1 MPGQVLRA
9 VQIYAS
15 DLYGAMMYVLSS
27 PASES
32 YFKAWNTCVKL
43 TWNDPRSTYTYIVE
57 NVLAS
62 GFVTLRNQ
70 AYSRYVNFFQQLF
83 GSSSREV
90 RHLVR
95 IVARDVRSVTS
106 RNVNLVTS
114 SSGLSPWNFA
124 KWRVKEKLTIRAVP
138 ENQEWRTTLLLKM
151 LDMRQDLHNQN
162 MNTKHIQGMIDSLC
176 ST

>member
-1 MPGQVLRA
+1 M
-9 VQIYAS
+9 
-15 DLYGAMMYVLSS
+15 
-27 PASES
+27 
-32 YFKAWNTCVKL
+32 
-43 TWNDPRSTYTYIVE
+43 
-57 NVLAS
+57 LAS
-62 GFVTLRNQ
+62 GFVSLRNQ

-124 KWRVKEKLTIRAVP
+124 KWRVKEKLTIRTVP
-138 ENQEWRTTLLLKM
+138 ENQEWRTFLLLKM

-162 MNTKHIQGMIDSLC
+162 MNTKPIQGMIDSLC
-176 ST
+176 STWSEDPLHTRWLEHLHYLKRLFLLSMSGIIFNFSMWTNILSSKYTA